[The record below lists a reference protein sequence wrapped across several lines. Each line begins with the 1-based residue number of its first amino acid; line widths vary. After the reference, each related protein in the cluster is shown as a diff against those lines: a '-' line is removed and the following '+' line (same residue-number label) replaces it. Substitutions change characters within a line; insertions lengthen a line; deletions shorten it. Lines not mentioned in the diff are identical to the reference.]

1 MGNEVEA
8 EWMNF
13 VDVFFPYDYITNT
26 ERLLTVI
33 GVELGSKALK
43 EGISRTKRS
52 QLGNC
57 TN

>member
-8 EWMNF
+8 EWMNL
-13 VDVFFPYDYITNT
+13 VDIFFPYNCITNT
-26 ERLLTVI
+26 KQLLTVI
-33 GVELGSKALK
+33 GVELGSRALK
-43 EGISRTKRS
+43 EEIFRTKKS